1 MSRPEKIDRRA
12 QAAESLERLHGRL
25 ADFATGDEWAA
36 YVADASRF
44 RGYSPLNR
52 LFLQLQW
59 EERREA
65 QAALRLMLAGIAGGF
80 TTPAPP
86 HMGRCAGAS
95 WWKARGGRFVK
106 GERALMVF
114 APIYVTDRE
123 APPNPATGR
132 QPKKYVGCT
141 IKQRTFSSPQVTGV
155 ELAAHPTTPL
165 AGDGPAGLWAGLKAF
180 AEGLGIE
187 VLDVM
192 PTTPGASGEMQWA
205 TLFPGDGSPRVIRV
219 APDMAPA
226 QRCKTL
232 AHEIG
237 HALLHDPSSRPA
249 DLNDRA
255 AEVEAES
262 VAYVVLSALGVDA
275 GGYSLGYITG
285 WAGGDGKLI
294 ARTAERV
301 LRAAGEV
308 LEAVAPEAEIPEVTS
323 TDGVHEAA

>member
-1 MSRPEKIDRRA
+1 MSRTEKIDRRA
-12 QAAESLERLHGRL
+12 QAAESLERLHERL

-44 RGYSPLNR
+44 RGYSPRNR

-59 EERREA
+59 EERREVW
-65 QAALRLMLAGIAGGF
+65 AAMRLMLAGVAGGF
-80 TTPAPP
+80 TTPVPP
-86 HMGRCAGAS
+86 RMGRCAGAS

-123 APPNPATGR
+123 APPSPTTGR

-155 ELAAHPTTPL
+155 DLAERPATLLT
-165 AGDGPAGLWAGLKAF
+165 GEGPAGLWDGLKAF
-180 AEGLGIE
+180 AENMGIE

-192 PTTPGASGEMQWA
+192 PTSPGANGEMQWA
-205 TLFPGDGSPRVIRV
+205 GWFVGDGSTRVIRV
-219 APDMAPA
+219 APDLEPA

-249 DLNDRA
+249 DLDDRA

-262 VAYVVLSALGVDA
+262 VAYVVLSSLGIDA

-285 WAGGDGKLI
+285 WARGDGKLI

-308 LEAVAPEAEIPEVTS
+308 LEAVAPETEIPEADDADS
-323 TDGVHEAA
+323 VHEAA